1 MRAPFA
7 PFAALAGL
15 LLTGALLAG
24 CGDDAGGETATDP
37 GPTTSAAST
46 DPESSA
52 PPSQAPVGVQR
63 TCKELYLPPA
73 QLMPRAIELVHG
85 SSSAE
90 DVADAGELGTGLGA
104 VEAHSLGP
112 LAEDIAVVLAGVD
125 ARRAAVESGGGDP
138 DLKAFDAAVNRLAR
152 HCEFYVG

>member
-1 MRAPFA
+1 MRIPLT
-7 PFAALAGL
+7 ALAGL

-24 CGDDAGGETATDP
+24 CGDDGGDDSATDP
-37 GPTTSAAST
+37 EPTTSAGSA

-85 SSSAE
+85 SSSTE
-90 DVADAGELGTGLGA
+90 DVAEAGELGTGLAA
-104 VEAHSLGP
+104 VEGHSLGP
-112 LAEDIAVVLAGVD
+112 LAEDIAVVRVGVD
-125 ARRAAVESGGGDP
+125 ARRAAVESGGADP
-138 DLKAFDAAVNRLAR
+138 DVKAFDAAANRLAR
-152 HCEFYVG
+152 HCEFYVD